1 MPHQTPA
8 PSQEEEG
15 IGKIYN
21 LDRVETHLQLFIGVH
36 VKTIALWA
44 SVHGQ
49 EAQTFQRSPAL
60 SCHPD
65 SLVYPFS

>member
-1 MPHQTPA
+1 MLHQTIGD
-8 PSQEEEG
+8 QEILPVDLG
-15 IGKIYN
+15 L
-21 LDRVETHLQLFIGVH
+21 LDCVETHLQLFIGVH

-65 SLVYPFS
+65 SLAYPFS